1 MAAAGAVVEAAVV
14 VEMLAEIAVDKLA
27 VVVAERLAV
36 VGVMVVGML
45 AVLAV
50 VDVEMIVVL
59 VVIFVEKLELFV
71 GLAADVH
78 AESVLAEAGV
88 VVAVYQ
94 LSVFEHPHTEQFG
107 LWESPFPL

>member
-36 VGVMVVGML
+36 VGMMVVGM
-45 AVLAV
+45 LAV

-59 VVIFVEKLELFV
+59 VVIFVETLERFV

-107 LWESPFPL
+107 